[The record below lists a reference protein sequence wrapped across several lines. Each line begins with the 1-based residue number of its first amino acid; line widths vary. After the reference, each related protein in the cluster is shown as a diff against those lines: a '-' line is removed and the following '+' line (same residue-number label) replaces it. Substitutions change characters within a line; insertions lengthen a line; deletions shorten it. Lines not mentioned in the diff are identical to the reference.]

1 MSPNPRHLIQKL
13 LLGAEGEPISARDAI
28 AACAL
33 FGIRENSVRVAL
45 VRLAA
50 AGMIEAETRGTY
62 RIGRKAAELAEN
74 VRTWRS
80 AESRVRKWSGKW
92 VGVHTGAL
100 GRSDRTALRQRGRAL
115 ALLGFRELDRGLFVR
130 PDNLVGGVAE
140 VRVRLYKLG
149 LDGEA
154 AVFSMDGVDEERDAR
169 ARSLWK
175 GKSLTRSYVQWR
187 QRLQKWLAAAED
199 LDLESAARESFLL
212 GNEAIRHVVFDP
224 LLPDPLT
231 DVDARRAF
239 VATLVE
245 FDRAGHLIWQQLS
258 SRPRLEEAGEGAF
271 VHH

>member
-1 MSPNPRHLIQKL
+1 MSPNPRHLILKL
-13 LLGAEGEPISARDAI
+13 LLGAEGAPISARDAI

-45 VRLAA
+45 VRLSA
-50 AGMIEAETRGTY
+50 AGMIEAEARGTY
-62 RIGRKAAELAEN
+62 RIGRKAVELADN

-80 AESRVRKWSGKW
+80 AESRVRKWCGKW
-92 VGVHTGAL
+92 IGVHTGAL

-130 PDNLVGGVAE
+130 PDNLAGGVAE
-140 VRVRLYKLG
+140 VRTRLLKLG
-149 LDGEA
+149 LDAEA
-154 AVFSMDGVDEERDAR
+154 PVFLVDGLDDEREAR
-169 ARSLWK
+169 ARSLWN

-187 QRLQKWLAAAED
+187 QRLEKWLASADD
-199 LDLESAARESFLL
+199 LDLEAAARESFLL
-212 GNEAIRHVVFDP
+212 GNEAIRLVVFDP

-245 FDRAGHLIWQQLS
+245 FDRAGHAIWQRLA
-258 SRPRLEEAGEGAF
+258 SRPGADDASEGAF